1 MAFPKMADIKDLS
14 DEEVVI
20 EIAATRRRLF
30 DLRFQK
36 ATRQLEKG
44 LHQFKQERHKLAQLM
59 TLQQQRK
66 SEIQTNDGAAV
77 ANDASDN

>member
-14 DEEVVI
+14 DEEVVT

-66 SEIQTNDGAAV
+66 SEVQVSDGAVAATD
-77 ANDASDN
+77 ANDN

>member
-1 MAFPKMADIKDLS
+1 MAFPKMADIKDLNE
-14 DEEVVI
+14 EEVVA

-66 SEIQTNDGAAV
+66 SEVQESIDKTLATDTSGN
-77 ANDASDN
+77 

>member
-14 DEEVVI
+14 SEEIVV

-36 ATRQLEKG
+36 ATRQLDKG
-44 LHQFKQERHKLAQLM
+44 FHQFKQERHKLAQLM
-59 TLQQQRK
+59 TLQHQRK
-66 SEIQTNDGAAV
+66 SDAQPDGDV
-77 ANDASDN
+77 KEV